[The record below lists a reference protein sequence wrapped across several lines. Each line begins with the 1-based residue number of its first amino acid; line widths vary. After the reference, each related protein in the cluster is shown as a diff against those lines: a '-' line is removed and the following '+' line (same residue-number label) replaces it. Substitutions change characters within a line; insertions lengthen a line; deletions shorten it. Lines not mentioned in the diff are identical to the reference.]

1 MQVRSYRPL
10 TKSEVSKVKER
21 LKGLGVTVKSEYA
34 GSIQINTSKKM
45 TVRLARQIIEQLEKI
60 DFIFLGYLTES
71 MVVFLALNDD
81 QELSKQF
88 FRGIFAK

>member
-1 MQVRSYRPL
+1 MLRFYRPL
-10 TKSEVSKVKER
+10 TKSEVAKVKER
-21 LKGLGVTVKSEYA
+21 LKSLGVTVKSEYA
-34 GSIQINTSKKM
+34 GSIQVNTSKKM
-45 TVRLARQIIEQLEKI
+45 TVRLAKQIVKELEKI

-71 MVVFLALNDD
+71 MEVFLALNDD